1 MKKDFILGV
10 GCQKGGTTWLHTQLC
25 KSRNVDMGFVKE
37 YHVFDALY
45 VPQCFH
51 FLNNKMKRMQNIPH
65 GIKAL
70 RKKKQLLKHLNFYS
84 DTQNYYDYFDS
95 LISKGGSEVT
105 TVGDITPSYSA
116 LPKKALSKIKSELES
131 RGFKVKVIFLMRDPI
146 ERIWSQ
152 VRMSRRNK
160 LKANPD
166 LILPNESKRIEAA
179 FKIRSTEIR
188 TKYEITISNLE
199 AIFNS
204 NDIFY
209 GFYEELFEEQSISNL
224 RSFLDLSEFS
234 VDTNQ
239 KVNVSEKNDSLLEL
253 DEELGLRIF
262 NHYKETYEYCQ
273 NRFGVKEFW
282 NGFKYL

>member
-10 GCQKGGTTWLHTQLC
+10 GCQKGGTTWLYSQLR
-25 KSRNVDMGFVKE
+25 KSRSVDMGFLKE

-45 VPQCFH
+45 VPQCVG
-51 FLNNKMKRMQNIPH
+51 FLTNRIKRMKNISH
-65 GIKAL
+65 DINAL
-70 RKKKQLLKHLNFYS
+70 RKEKQLFKHLSFYS
-84 DTQNYYDYFDS
+84 DTENYYDYFDY
-95 LISKGGSEVT
+95 LIYKGGAEVT

-116 LPKKALSKIKSELES
+116 LPKEALSEIKSGLEA

-152 VRMSRRNK
+152 VRMGLRNK
-160 LKANPD
+160 LRANPD
-166 LILPNESKRIEAA
+166 LIIPNENENIEAA
-179 FKIRSTEIR
+179 FKSSGVEIR

-199 AIFNS
+199 AVFNS

-209 GFYEELFEEQSISNL
+209 GLYEELFEEKSISNL
-224 RSFLDLSEFS
+224 SSFLDLNEFS

-239 KVNVSEKNDSLLEL
+239 KVNVSEKNNSLLEL
-253 DEELGLRIF
+253 DEEMGSRIF

-273 NRFGVKEFW
+273 NRFGVKELW